1 MENSDLFNSGK
12 LFIDQNGL
20 EGFVSVRPDMSKSYV
35 LLGTVTVKFQ
45 NESVPYLETTG

>member
-35 LLGTVTVKFQ
+35 LLGTVKFQ